1 MHMSL
6 MHCWRRHALS
16 GVVRRWP
23 WTVSTDAVQLV
34 NCSKSQDR
42 KQQSSCDQW
51 LWLSTACQVCR
62 RRPTAG
68 VDVQWDERPAG
79 RAQRDMGVLGP
90 TDICWP
96 ASRSCI
102 VSDGWLEASAVLE
115 GSVWR
120 GRIYVP
126 CDHPRRVFWTPW
138 SFWMTQSV
146 TTISCIHG
154 QAATNE
160 TELPQLKE
168 TWLAYKRT
176 VSHTELSIEENTKV
190 RHDWCSV
197 TEGLRAGCNKHG

>member
-1 MHMSL
+1 MSYSVL
-6 MHCWRRHALS
+6 TKRCTFRH
-16 GVVRRWP
+16 GP
-23 WTVSTDAVQLV
+23 KVSTDAVQLV

-42 KQQSSCDQW
+42 NSKVPATNGCGCPLHIEFSGGGWPQV
-51 LWLSTACQVCR
+51 STS
-62 RRPTAG
+62 
-68 VDVQWDERPAG
+68 W
-79 RAQRDMGVLGP
+79 RAQRDTGVLGP
-90 TDICWP
+90 ADICWP

-102 VSDGWLEASAVLE
+102 VSAGRLEASAVLE

-168 TWLAYKRT
+168 TWLAYKRDA